1 LTGTPLK
8 SQKEKQGKISAEN
21 RRRTAAN
28 VVPLKSGQAV
38 AKPYEPTTAEKRAL
52 ASYEKRKAVLPPTPL
67 IVCNI
72 SEADEDGKREAKL
85 KVDHSDINAGY
96 QMIADAI
103 GSGDMTF
110 TLGLLLDASMVA
122 TNLDGA
128 PKVERVNYAL
138 SIVKGIKPR
147 DQVEAMLAMQM
158 AAIHMAA
165 VATAGYLGASK
176 SAKNIDLHE
185 RGLNKL
191 SRTFTT
197 QMEALKRYRSKGN
210 QRIVVERVN
219 VSDGGQAIV
228 GNVDR
233 GEAE

>member
-1 LTGTPLK
+1 MK
-8 SQKEKQGKISAEN
+8 KQTTKN
-21 RRRTAAN
+21 L
-28 VVPLKSGQAV
+28 PAV
-38 AKPYEPTTAEKRAL
+38 PYESTPAEKRAL
-52 ASYEKRKAVLPPTPL
+52 ASYEKRKAVVPPTPA

-72 SEADEDGKREAKL
+72 SEAGEDGKLEAKL
-85 KVDHSDINAGY
+85 KVDHPDTTAGY
-96 QMIADAI
+96 QMISDAI

-122 TNLDGA
+122 TNSDGT
-128 PKVERVNYAL
+128 PKIERVNYAL

-165 VATAGYLGASK
+165 TATAGYLGASK
-176 SAKNIDLHE
+176 SVKNIDLHE

-191 SRTFTT
+191 TRTFTT
-197 QMEALKRYRSKGN
+197 QMEALKRYRSKGGN

-219 VSDGGQAIV
+219 VSEGGQAIV

-233 GEAE
+233 GR